1 MTVAGYFNSLRELG
15 GMRRLVE
22 DEVRSRCEMIEEK
35 VPRSL
40 DGPHPWLRKRKVQAE
55 PVELTS
61 RETTG
66 KIKESKDRLNK
77 AHSAKDHVDVLLASN
92 MISVGV
98 DIDRLG
104 LMVVAGQP
112 KTTAEYIQASSRV
125 GRQHPG
131 LVLTCFNIAKPR
143 DRSHY
148 ERFTAYHESFYRFVE
163 ATSLTPF
170 STRALER
177 GLVGSLM
184 AMARLS
190 RQELTPASGAMLI
203 EAHRGVADDAI
214 RALTER
220 AAAHDQLT
228 SSEAKKLQTF
238 LHDRASHLVDLWEK
252 MVKEARDE
260 GAAKRAYSQFDQ
272 DKSAG
277 RPILSLALDEAED
290 RSPAEREFVA
300 PTSMRDVEPQ
310 VHLWLERRRVLG
322 SS

>member
-1 MTVAGYFNSLRELG
+1 MTLAGYFNSLRELG

-22 DEVRSRCEMIEEK
+22 DDVRTRCEQVEEK
-35 VPRSL
+35 IPL
-40 DGPHPWLRKRKVQAE
+40 GHDGPHPWLRKRKVQAE

-61 RETTG
+61 RESTG
-66 KIKESKDRLNK
+66 NIKTSKDRL
-77 AHSAKDHVDVLLASN
+77 AKPHADREHVDVLLASN

-131 LVLTCFNIAKPR
+131 LVLTCFNVAKPR

-170 STRALER
+170 SGRALER
-177 GLVGSLM
+177 GLVGTLV
-184 AMARLS
+184 AMTRLS
-190 RQELTPASGAMLI
+190 EPELTPATGAMGI
-203 EAHRGVADDAI
+203 EAHREAADRAIDAI
-214 RALTER
+214 AER
-220 AAAHDQLT
+220 AARHDRMDREESDRLVAHLRQ
-228 SSEAKKLQTF
+228 
-238 LHDRASHLVDLWEK
+238 RASHLIDLWQK
-252 MVKEARDE
+252 LVREARDE
-260 GAAKRAYSQFDQ
+260 GATKRSYSRFDR

-277 RPILSLALDEAED
+277 RPLITMVLEETDD
-290 RSPAEREFVA
+290 RSDAERELVA
-300 PTSMRDVEPQ
+300 PTSMRDVEPS
-310 VHLWLERRRVLG
+310 VHLWLERRRDLG
-322 SS
+322 GA